1 MQKNEIVEH
10 IGIKENK
17 DIDYSGYSIPELAFV
32 LKGVVEE
39 IDNRGEKLSKM
50 QGSLDK
56 KRGAL
61 LHDIEFGEMCNK
73 EKINKIDE
81 IKEVSCERRKIK
93 NAIIAHQQ
101 LRKALDG
108 KKVLN
113 RVNGLFANT
122 IKKEKNGEL
131 IGVMK
136 TNLKQGEVR
145 RLMGKYLD
153 SQ

>member
-1 MQKNEIVEH
+1 MQKNEIMEH

-17 DIDYSGYSIPELAFV
+17 DIDYSGYSMPELAFV
-32 LKGVVEE
+32 LKGVAEE
-39 IDNRGEKLSKM
+39 INSRGEKLSKM
-50 QGSLDK
+50 QGLIDK
-56 KRGAL
+56 KRAAL
-61 LHDIEFGEMCNK
+61 LHDIEFGTMCDK

-81 IKEVSCERRKIK
+81 IKDASCERRKIK
-93 NAIIAHQQ
+93 NAIIAYQQ

-108 KKVLN
+108 NKVLN
-113 RVNGLFANT
+113 RVNGFFANT

-136 TNLKQGEVR
+136 TSLKQGEVR
-145 RLMGKYLD
+145 RLMNKYLD